1 MQSHH
6 FYQNTNTNIQ
16 QICKRRLAKKK
27 VLTKPYK
34 KKQSETTSIPS
45 KIPRAVFLTCHDIFI
60 HWLKWKSP
68 NTNLCLPP
76 FQHFSVAAKYFIYFF
91 FSPQKDLPGQPLLK
105 STKNFLNFQYLKYQS
120 ILSKGTHVFPRD
132 FQKLQKQLLAPMRG
146 LLQYILRYE
155 SGLTF
160 CKTQAEANWQL
171 MVKYARRPLL

>member
-16 QICKRRLAKKK
+16 QICKSRLAKKK

-34 KKQSETTSIPS
+34 KKQSETTSIQS

-105 STKNFLNFQYLKYQS
+105 STKTFWISSTWSTRVSFLKELMCFQDISRNSKNNYK
-120 ILSKGTHVFPRD
+120 LSWAAFERIVAIYTDMRAALLFVRPR
-132 FQKLQKQLLAPMRG
+132 
-146 LLQYILRYE
+146 LR
-155 SGLTF
+155 LT
-160 CKTQAEANWQL
+160 AS
-171 MVKYARRPLL
+171 